1 MRAVLLLA
9 ACGAAASS
17 AGLPPGAC
25 GASEECAFE
34 ESAML
39 QHRGAEAQAA
49 FPDFG
54 KIARSVT
61 GAVDDVTAKAND
73 LVGSALTTAGD
84 TVNGTVAKVQASV
97 DTYAARVNETAGSV
111 RDGVAALLA
120 DAFKV
125 NVPGLNVTQENK
137 DLVLSLVGQADEL
150 VQTSLTSV
158 TGTSSLLDALPKRVF
173 NMTGRVNETFQAA
186 STRCRAF
193 SAAIKDV
200 LRTLQD
206 AANNFK
212 DKRAAMLQKPL
223 AAHRRLP
230 HGDAADVVFSHAAML
245 EASAGEA
252 PSAAMARLKGALT
265 VAQDE
270 LKGFSDSFVASFES
284 LSDSVVDYSKGA
296 LGEPAAAKVDEVFGG
311 ATNTARAVADH
322 ANVAF
327 AQLLAGISEGA
338 NAAEAALPSA
348 GHGLAPARGLV
359 LAVAVVA
366 RIVAF

>member
-1 MRAVLLLA
+1 
-9 ACGAAASS
+9 
-17 AGLPPGAC
+17 
-25 GASEECAFE
+25 
-34 ESAML
+34 ML

-158 TGTSSLLDALPKRVF
+158 TGTSSMLDRLPKKVY
-173 NMTGRVNETFQAA
+173 NMSESVNASFQAA
-186 STRCRAF
+186 SARCQSF
-193 SAAIKDV
+193 SAAMKEL
-200 LRTLQD
+200 LRFFQD
-206 AANNFK
+206 AASNFTNR
-212 DKRAAMLQKPL
+212 RAALLQKTGSL
-223 AAHRRLP
+223 HRRLP
-230 HGDAADVVFSHAAML
+230 YHDASDVVFTHAAL
-245 EASAGEA
+245 LDLTADETPA
-252 PSAAMARLKGALT
+252 AAMARLQAALT
-265 VAQDE
+265 AAQGE
-270 LKGFSDSFVASFES
+270 LQGFSDSFVASFET
-284 LSDSVVDYSKGA
+284 LSDNVVDLSKNTLGA
-296 LGEPAAAKVDEVFGG
+296 SAAAKVDTAFGG
-311 ATNTARAVADH
+311 ATETARAVADH
-322 ANVAF
+322 ANAAF

-338 NAAEAALPSA
+338 AEANLPNT
-348 GHGLAPARGLV
+348 GRGLSPTRGLLVAAAV
-359 LAVAVVA
+359 LARLAA
-366 RIVAF
+366 AGGN